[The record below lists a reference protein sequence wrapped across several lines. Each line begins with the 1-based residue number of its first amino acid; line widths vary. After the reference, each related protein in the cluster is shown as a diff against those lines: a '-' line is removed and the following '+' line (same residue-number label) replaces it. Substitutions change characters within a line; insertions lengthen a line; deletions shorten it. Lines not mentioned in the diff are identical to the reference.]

1 LGWLFVA
8 VLLSFYPRLVPF
20 FSLYSFFFT
29 TGYLLDFLFSGLTHD
44 VIIPLLNIP
53 SFYSAL
59 DIGVLINCVLSK
71 DHLVVDP
78 NMSLCQDGGCF
89 CVGQPQYEGYCSL
102 VHWQSSSQK
111 NQTSSRSRSLLR
123 GSRGSR
129 NSRALKT
136 AVKQPDLLVSPVLTA
151 STFPPQHVRVSPR
164 NLSSPPVPFNALK
177 SASPPA
183 RSYTTT
189 TKPLASPLSSA
200 DYKYNG
206 TTRPLSVGASKNKHH
221 DGGNTRA
228 SRIRASTDKPKTS
241 KTNLPNQEETQPIQS
256 SATAPTNTTGSLL
269 PPSPSPPPS
278 QRPRHKYTLS
288 RSSSVNE
295 RPPNYANKKASKN
308 LSLKQNK
315 EAVTSTGFV
324 EYNVKQ
330 QQRMGL
336 TSEAVLRLDVSLQLL
351 SVFKARTKQAKKAG
365 MQNSKQYSCD
375 SISEMTCIGDCKL
388 VILIADGSHNG
399 KGTKKEFEF
408 HSTIKRTEFITT
420 MNETH
425 RSLVK
430 QHRSLRTARV
440 LGIVGLAKNKFK
452 ASVNRGKQG
461 SRATSNNNGSSAINN
476 DDTMAEEGSSTL
488 QYRSSCEIAQCRK
501 PDEHEYNENDV
512 NRRDSFN
519 RSHRRNGSMSRRAI
533 KEAALSRSNLLCGE
547 EYLLSVDHVLV
558 MGQQHRAEASFAS
571 NKIKK
576 EGKGKKKNS
585 YGTGSRGQMVV
596 TNYRVMFDDYNSANR
611 VDYMIPVATIS
622 SLSVNKKMGKGK
634 DFFWVSY
641 SE

>member
-1 LGWLFVA
+1 
-8 VLLSFYPRLVPF
+8 
-20 FSLYSFFFT
+20 
-29 TGYLLDFLFSGLTHD
+29 
-44 VIIPLLNIP
+44 
-53 SFYSAL
+53 
-59 DIGVLINCVLSK
+59 
-71 DHLVVDP
+71 
-78 NMSLCQDGGCF
+78 MSLCQDGGCF

-111 NQTSSRSRSLLR
+111 NQTSSRSRSLR

-129 NSRALKT
+129 NSRDGERPPSPT
-136 AVKQPDLLVSPVLTA
+136 FTDLLVSPVLTA

-228 SRIRASTDKPKTS
+228 SRIRAGTDKPKTS
-241 KTNLPNQEETQPIQS
+241 NTNLPNQEETQPIQS

-269 PPSPSPPPS
+269 PPSPSPSPS

-351 SVFKARTKQAKKAG
+351 SVFKARTKKAKKAG

-408 HSTIKRTEFITT
+408 HSTIKRTEFIAT

-461 SRATSNNNGSSAINN
+461 SRATSNNSSANGTSGGPSNDGSGSNGGSNGSNNGSSAINN

-488 QYRSSCEIAQCRK
+488 QYRSSCEIAQTRK

-641 SE
+641 SELKKRQDTETLCCALNVSFLFPCSKQARWVVDPDHAH